1 MITGRDKEE
10 NKMKE
15 YIVNCRERGN
25 KKGQVFETS
34 VTADNIKKAEEYARE
49 DLDKCYV
56 IIKIRLA

>member
-1 MITGRDKEE
+1 
-10 NKMKE
+10 MKE